1 MGNTQG
7 PQTLTQHTGL
17 EHGHNKRTLCISI
30 LLFCIMILWIEA
42 GPCMLGKQCSLEE
55 GGVMLMYLSPSKH
68 SDLSDGSPTQQIEQ
82 LRLKWLSDLPDLVQP
97 RRSSWDLVVVVEL
110 CP

>member
-1 MGNTQG
+1 
-7 PQTLTQHTGL
+7 
-17 EHGHNKRTLCISI
+17 
-30 LLFCIMILWIEA
+30 
-42 GPCMLGKQCSLEE
+42 MLGKQCSLEE